1 MSEIIQLNIEV
12 NKAELLKMCRE
23 KLDQILR
30 EADTEFVFW
39 DTNELVKRTCMSF
52 DTIQKTFF
60 YHPQFPK
67 FKIGGKWYYP
77 SRKTRDFLEAWLL
90 EQGGY
95 NGKCGAVT

>member
-1 MSEIIQLNIEV
+1 MPEMVPVTFEV
-12 NKAELLKMCRE
+12 DKAAFMQMYHE
-23 KLDQILR
+23 KLDQAIKQ
-30 EADTEFVFW
+30 ADAESVFW

-77 SRKTRDFLEAWLL
+77 ARKTRDFLEAWVL
-90 EQGGY
+90 EQGG
-95 NGKCGAVT
+95 